1 MRMSKHAQDR
11 RPIDHIRA
19 RVFIVSLP
27 GMTSDRERVF
37 INRCR
42 RLASAAMAAG
52 VPLAVAWNA
61 VAACVDR
68 LTPRLGTEYERE
80 TFLAIMQRLR
90 AELFQDY
97 AVASN

>member
-1 MRMSKHAQDR
+1 MRMSWHAQDR

-27 GMTSDRERVF
+27 GMTCQRERLF

-42 RLASAAMAAG
+42 RLAHAAMSAG
-52 VPLAVAWNA
+52 VPLAVAWNLIA
-61 VAACVDR
+61 GCVDI
-68 LTPRLGTEYERE
+68 LTPRLRTEHERE
-80 TFLAIMQRLR
+80 TFQAIMQRLR

-97 AVASN
+97 AIASR